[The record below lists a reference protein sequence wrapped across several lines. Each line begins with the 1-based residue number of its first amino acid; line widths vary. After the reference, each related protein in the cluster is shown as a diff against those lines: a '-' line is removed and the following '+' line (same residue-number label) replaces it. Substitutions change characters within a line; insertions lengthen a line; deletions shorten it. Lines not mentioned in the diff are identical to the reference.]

1 MEEVIFNRLTMEGM
15 REVKL
20 ISDSEISEAQILR
33 FVPDP
38 ARGLVKVRCYPTAA
52 LNLFYGEANWPVRE
66 AVDFQ
71 CEGWPKFRRLVV
83 WKLMQGERIS
93 TALPCA
99 AWNYFELFCRWPGF
113 AFIRTKPAEVENG
126 IEVENV
132 MLMEANW
139 ALPGCL
145 MVGG

>member
-1 MEEVIFNRLTMEGM
+1 MEEVVYNRLTMEGI
-15 REVKL
+15 REAKL
-20 ISDSEISEAQILR
+20 ISDSEVSEAQMLR

-38 ARGLVKVRCYPTAA
+38 ARGLVKVRCYPTSA
-52 LNLFYGEANWPVRE
+52 LNLFYGEASWPVRE
-66 AVDFQ
+66 AVDIQ
-71 CEGWPKFRRLVV
+71 CGGWPKFRRVV
-83 WKLMQGERIS
+83 AWKLLPGERVS
-93 TALPCA
+93 EGMRCA
-99 AWNYFELFCRWPGF
+99 AYRYAELFMRWPRF

-126 IEVENV
+126 IEIDDV